1 MGSTIYKYKEQVI
14 LVQKCALTG
23 KVLMRLELEP
33 NIVTNSGDRYYAQR
47 GAASTPTNLF
57 NSGMM
62 VVAKSYAR
70 AATKIASFRDF
81 IGIATSLS
89 GRQLFDSGY
98 PKTNDT
104 DTDNTGR
111 TADAVTYKR
120 TYTTAQANYTIKALG
135 ICLNGAESNDS
146 AASRVLLSYKT
157 LSVAQQVVKTSSQ
170 TLVVYINHTFNG
182 V

>member
-1 MGSTIYKYKEQVI
+1 MGEAIYKYKEQVV

-33 NIVTNSGDRYYAQR
+33 NIVTNAGDLYYAQR
-47 GAASTPTNLF
+47 GAASAPSKTFNL
-57 NSGMM
+57 GMM
-62 VVAKSYAR
+62 VAAR
-70 AATKIASFRDF
+70 SFARSTTKAATFRDF
-81 IGIATSLS
+81 KGIATSLS

-98 PKTNDT
+98 PKTNDS

-120 TYTTAQANYTIKALG
+120 TYNTSQANYTIRALG